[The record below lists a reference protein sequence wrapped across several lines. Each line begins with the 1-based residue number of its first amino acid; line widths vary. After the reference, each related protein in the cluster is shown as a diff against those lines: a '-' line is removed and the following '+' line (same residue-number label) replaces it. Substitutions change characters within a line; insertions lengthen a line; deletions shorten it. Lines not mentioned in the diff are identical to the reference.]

1 MTKNELESLKL
12 EGFMQQQ
19 DKEYF
24 SLRIL
29 TDAGNLSSNEMVC
42 LAEISELYGNG
53 YMGFTTRQC
62 VEIPWI
68 REDLI
73 PEVKKRILNAG
84 IKTGGTGTRVVAVA
98 ACKGALCRFGLLDSQ
113 EIAKNLDR
121 KFLGIDLPG
130 KFKIGVAACPNNC
143 VKAPISDLGFL
154 AQNEPKVEADMCKG
168 CKICE
173 RTCKVDAISM
183 VHKKAVI
190 DYDKC
195 ISCGQCIKACPF
207 KSMKLDNEGVAV
219 YLGGKF
225 GRNLRIG
232 NRLKKLY
239 QPDELEAVTEMVIDY
254 YKNNASK
261 GERLGMTISRL
272 GFNHIKNALDI

>member
-1 MTKNELESLKL
+1 MNKCELELLKL

-29 TDAGNLSSNEMVC
+29 TDAGNLSSGEMIS
-42 LAEISELYGNG
+42 LAQIAELYGNG

-73 PEVKKRILNAG
+73 PEVKKKIINAG

-98 ACKGALCRFGLLDSQ
+98 ACKGSLCRFGLLDSQ
-113 EIAKNLDR
+113 KIAKKLDG

-130 KFKIGVAACPNNC
+130 KFKIGVTACPNNC

-154 AQNEPKVEADMCKG
+154 AQNEPRVEKDVCKG

-173 RTCKVDAISM
+173 RTCKVDAIAM
-183 VHKKAVI
+183 VKQKAVI

-207 KSMKLDNEGVAV
+207 KAMKLEKEGVAV

-225 GRNLRIG
+225 GRKLKIG
-232 NRLKKLY
+232 NRLNKLY
-239 QPDELEAVTEMVIDY
+239 QPDELEVITERVIEY
-254 YKNNASK
+254 YKNNANK
-261 GERLGMTISRL
+261 GERLGTTISRL
-272 GFNHIKNALDI
+272 GINHINEFLDI